1 MVVARGCGERKR
13 KAVPNEDVAP
23 LYKMSTFEGS
33 AVQYCACSQQ
43 FCLMHLNVCQE
54 GNLMLSVLTTMRKV
68 VIN

>member
-1 MVVARGCGERKR
+1 MWGEEEESC
-13 KAVPNEDVAP
+13 PNEDVAP